1 MLSPK
6 QIEKILEDKK
16 LALKLGA
23 PADPSAIYRCA
34 LTIRAALNE
43 LGHPDAAIRIARTE
57 ATNATVSLR
66 FDINDGPL
74 LRVRRVTFDGH
85 PQLPANSLRAQ
96 MRNVAPWKPFAS
108 WRGKSFF
115 SRDAFEDDRK
125 RLLTYFQD
133 HGFPEA
139 RIGNAQV
146 DRFTQTSRHW
156 LPWPHH
162 TTSAG
167 LSVSIPIEAGTYY
180 HLDSITASD
189 ALLQA
194 TALRDHQALQL
205 SQRDEG
211 RAFPQQ
217 EIDKLRRAWLSRIQT
232 RGAAPESALASSIDI
247 TQSFNPETHSA
258 RAHFD
263 VSSSPPYIVQRI
275 QFLGLRKFSDRYVR
289 RRILL
294 REGHPVDERALEAGL
309 RRLAR
314 TGYFKPIRK
323 EDIHVQ
329 LDDTT
334 HTANVSIRIQEIG
347 RQRASFSGGTG
358 QFGSTLGLAY
368 TVFDLLN
375 CEELLSAQFDS
386 GPETLQVALGLAKEG
401 IFGTRASLALSVF
414 NNLIRPR
421 FASSAKGPF
430 FTSRTEGIS
439 IPLTYPLTDSDLIGV
454 NFVLSRAISEYPL
467 GTPPGLAGLPPLD
480 VRSRITSR
488 SFGVGWAR
496 DTGNQRISLSDSA
509 SGGFL
514 GGGENMVRSSTEASR
529 IFRDP
534 FVSQQNAWAFRS
546 TFNADGSYRG
556 DMPYYA
562 RFFAAD
568 ELVRGLRPGE
578 LGPYSRTDTTASNGA
593 TVPSAAPAGANL
605 LAAANAEYRIPLG
618 GGTQAAAFFDL
629 GSGRL
634 LPNWLGPSKP
644 VLLAATNGA
653 LHGSTGMELR
663 WTVPGV
669 QVPVRAYYAFNVIRL
684 DRFISLSDK
693 SRFFAHD
700 RFSAFGWGL
709 GSLF

>member
-329 LDDTT
+329 LDNNT

-644 VLLAATNGA
+644 VLLATTNGA